1 LGYSPI
7 LQKKEDFMAFKLTQ
21 TPRFKAKVTVN
32 LPNEKGGFDE
42 NSFEAFFKRVTST
55 EAEELRKVPGTPSE
69 NAHTIARKVLV
80 GWELTDADTQEVVLF
95 SQEAADALL
104 EAVPNAAM
112 AIALAFWESLNGA
125 RSKN

>member
-1 LGYSPI
+1 
-7 LQKKEDFMAFKLTQ
+7 MAFKLTQ
-21 TPRFKAKVTVN
+21 TPRFKAKVTVSV
-32 LPNEKGGFDE
+32 PNDKGGFDE
-42 NSFEAFFKRVTST
+42 NSFEGFFKRVTSA

-69 NAHTIARKVLV
+69 NAKAIARRVLE
-80 GWELTDADTQEVVLF
+80 GWELTDADTQKVVPF
-95 SQEAADALL
+95 SEEARDALL